1 MKLQKQIQI
10 IEILS
15 YTVYFTVNSIWYLYL
30 YIKIWYWLSDRL
42 IHISSSQLM
51 NTSRQVGLRINW
63 VIIDSKI
70 CISCTWEIQILH
82 NIEMHILHMRNAYLA
97 YRRGQDMLWKPGLRQ
112 VGWARCPGGGISIN
126 YFRGNFSLGGNILIL
141 LLSFIMNYDKCVLTF
156 GFSIFTKNNNRKW

>member
-1 MKLQKQIQI
+1 MIIIQTN
-10 IEILS
+10 EIAETDSDYWNTFIHSLFHS
-15 YTVYFTVNSIWYLYL
+15 ELYL
-30 YIKIWYWLSDRL
+30 VFVFVYKDMILIKWPVD
-42 IHISSSQLM
+42 HIISYSQLM

-112 VGWARCPGGGISIN
+112 VGWARCPWGGISIN
-126 YFRGNFSLGGNILIL
+126 YFRGEL
-141 LLSFIMNYDKCVLTF
+141 LTWGKYIDIIIIVYYEL
-156 GFSIFTKNNNRKW
+156 W